1 MLNLISKSLINSIL
15 AVLFGFIFSVIVARV
30 LGAEARGTLGVIL
43 FICSVISSISQFGFS
58 AGYIYSSRKFE
69 KSSLVLILNN
79 ILIIVFTSFIISSVG
94 TSKVL
99 GLELKLFTEY
109 IIITSFFVS
118 IHTYLLQSSQLDD
131 TLTHYNLA
139 KFIYPVLNLI
149 GMLLLWYFIQNINI
163 SHILFL
169 NLISIFVSSVILYK
183 GLYYIEKA
191 RKVKEKLLLGDIF
204 VYSINI
210 YSTNLTGVFLNSIDK
225 FILMKIA
232 TFTEIGIYLVA
243 FSTSRLF
250 GILPET
256 ISTIIFSK
264 YAGKSKV
271 DASVIISNIFSCLL
285 CPLLILGVFVYGLG
299 YFFIPIIFGSEYYDA
314 IHPFG
319 ILVFECVISS
329 TGWILAQRF
338 NVSGKPGLVLLR
350 QIISI
355 LPLFLIS
362 IFPIDGSVVI
372 YISLILLSCS
382 LLRLLITI
390 IQYKF
395 VLNEPIPSFIPHK
408 RHYLYIWS
416 VIKRQ

>member
-1 MLNLISKSLINSIL
+1 M
-15 AVLFGFIFSVIVARV
+15 
-30 LGAEARGTLGVIL
+30 
-43 FICSVISSISQFGFS
+43 
-58 AGYIYSSRKFE
+58 
-69 KSSLVLILNN
+69 
-79 ILIIVFTSFIISSVG
+79 
-94 TSKVL
+94 
-99 GLELKLFTEY
+99 
-109 IIITSFFVS
+109 
-118 IHTYLLQSSQLDD
+118 
-131 TLTHYNLA
+131 
-139 KFIYPVLNLI
+139 
-149 GMLLLWYFIQNINI
+149 
-163 SHILFL
+163 
-169 NLISIFVSSVILYK
+169 
-183 GLYYIEKA
+183 
-191 RKVKEKLLLGDIF
+191 
-204 VYSINI
+204 
-210 YSTNLTGVFLNSIDK
+210 
-225 FILMKIA
+225 
-232 TFTEIGIYLVA
+232 
-243 FSTSRLF
+243 
-250 GILPET
+250 
-256 ISTIIFSK
+256 
-264 YAGKSKV
+264 
-271 DASVIISNIFSCLL
+271 
-285 CPLLILGVFVYGLG
+285 LILGVFVYGLG